1 MSDRL
6 QIKYLPVASLQGY
19 EGNAR
24 QHSKA
29 QLKKLKR
36 SIRQNG
42 WTNPILIDEA
52 GMVLAGHGRL
62 AAAIELGIDR
72 VPTIELSRMTPA
84 QKRAYILADNKI
96 AEQAS
101 WSKGMLLGEM
111 KDLADLGFDLEE
123 TGFDTSEID
132 RILAFEDAEPKVDDD
147 VHLPADDAPAPVCR
161 TGDLWEIGKHRLL
174 VGDARD
180 PTAYELLMGGE
191 RAQLIFSDPPYGCA
205 IEGNVSG
212 LGKVKHSD
220 FIMGAGETSLPEF
233 ATTILRPA
241 LKLMAAYAL
250 PGAIAFI
257 CTDWRA
263 GPHLLDA
270 AQGVFAEIKNL
281 IVWAKTNA
289 GMGTF
294 FRSAHELIYA
304 FKVSPGSH
312 VNNFGLG
319 EGGRHRSNVWTYA
332 GANTFRAGRME
343 DLADHATV
351 KPKKLVADAILDCS
365 TVGSIVLDPF
375 CGSGTTI
382 VAAAMTRRRG
392 YGIEIDPKFA
402 DVILRRVSEETG
414 TEPTLSGVPFSVVAA
429 ERREDRHD

>member
-6 QIKYLPVASLQGY
+6 SITYRAVKSLRGY

-36 SIRQNG
+36 SLRQYG
-42 WTNPILIDEA
+42 WTNPILIDET

-62 AAAIELGIDR
+62 QAAIELGYDK
-72 VPTIELSRMTPA
+72 VPTVEIGNMTEA
-84 QKRAYILADNKI
+84 QKRAYIIADNEI
-96 AEQAS
+96 ASKAS
-101 WSKGMLLGEM
+101 WSKGMLFDEL

-123 TGFDTSEID
+123 TGFDTIEID
-132 RILAFEDAEPKVDDD
+132 RILSFEDEEPEVDDD
-147 VHLPADDAPAPVCR
+147 VHLPAEDQGEPVCR
-161 TGDLWEIGKHRLL
+161 SGDLWTIGHHRLL

-180 PTAYELLMGGE
+180 PIAYERLMEGE
-191 RAQLIFSDPPYGCA
+191 RAQLIFSDPPYGCP

-212 LGKVKHSD
+212 LGKVKHGD
-220 FIMGAGETSLPEF
+220 FVMGAGETSLSEF
-233 ATTILRPA
+233 ATTILRPSF
-241 LKLMAAYAL
+241 KLMAKYAL

-270 AQGVFAEIKNL
+270 AQGVFKEVKNL
-281 IVWAKTNA
+281 IVWVKTNA

-294 FRSAHELIYA
+294 YRSAHELIYA
-304 FKVSPGSH
+304 FKVSPGTH
-312 VNNFGLG
+312 INNFGLG
-319 EGGRHRSNVWTYA
+319 GGGRHRSNVWTYP
-332 GANTFRAGRME
+332 GANTFRAGRMQ
-343 DLADHATV
+343 DLTDHATV

-382 VAAAMTRRRG
+382 VAAAMVRRRG

-402 DVILRRVSEETG
+402 DVILRRVSDQTG
-414 TEPTLSGVPFSVVAA
+414 AEPMLDGVPFHVVAA
-429 ERREDRHD
+429 ERGEARDV